1 MPRLLRDVIDRPGIT
16 AGTFLVEFATPGIGH
31 ILAEAGCDFVFLDME
46 HSGFGIETLKSALR
60 YCEAADLPVLVRVP
74 SKAYDHVARA
84 ADMGAQGVMVPML
97 GNAEEARAL
106 VAAGRYPPE
115 GRRGSAFQIAHDR
128 YRPGPAAA
136 KMAAANRA
144 LVLCALIETA
154 EGVEQADAIAATPGI
169 DMLWVGHFDLSASLG
184 VPAAFD
190 HPRYRAAIG
199 TIAAAARR
207 HNRPLGRLVT
217 TEAEAREALA
227 DGFRH
232 FAWGGDAWLLQK
244 AVADGVA
251 LLRGLGDGR

>member
-1 MPRLLRDVIDRPGIT
+1 MPRTLREVIDRPGIT

-31 ILAEAGCDFVFLDME
+31 ILAAAGCDFVFIDME

-60 YCEAADLPVLVRVP
+60 YCEAADLPTLVRVP

-97 GNAEEARAL
+97 GSAEEARAL

-128 YRPGPAAA
+128 FVPGPASA
-136 KMAAANRA
+136 KMAAANRG

-154 EGVEQADAIAATPGI
+154 EGAAQADAIAATPGI
-169 DMLWVGHFDLSASLG
+169 DMIWIGHFDLSASLG
-184 VPAAFD
+184 VPAEFD

-199 TIAAAARR
+199 AIAAAAQR
-207 HNRPLGRLVT
+207 HNRPLGRLVA
-217 TEAEAREALA
+217 TEAEAREALS

-244 AVADGVA
+244 AVADGLA